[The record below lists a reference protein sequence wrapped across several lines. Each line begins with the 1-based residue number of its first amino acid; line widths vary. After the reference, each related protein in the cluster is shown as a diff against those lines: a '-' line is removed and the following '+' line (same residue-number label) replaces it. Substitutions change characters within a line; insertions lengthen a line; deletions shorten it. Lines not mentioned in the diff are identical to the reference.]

1 MEFTAKKIRDDPH
14 SPVCVI
20 YIFSVSIDVSH
31 PLPASLSLCLS
42 TCIPMLIHIY
52 MYIHTYIYYF
62 YISAPMW
69 NISDYSMIIVHTDID
84 FCRRPDGS
92 LCNVVGHL
100 CARGM
105 GSNTP
110 AARDLN
116 PPKTKQISRRF
127 DVCPVASARCKYD
140 AYVRSNHI
148 LGWDEITYP
157 FLNFN
162 GYAVAVWEWI
172 SNFIPHLT
180 GCLITYPYWN
190 WN

>member
-1 MEFTAKKIRDDPH
+1 MTVSYLQIDGIYCKKDQGWSPFTSVCNLHFFCIH
-14 SPVCVI
+14 WCVSPSPCLSVPLFVNMYSYVNI
-20 YIFSVSIDVSH
+20 YIY
-31 PLPASLSLCLS
+31 
-42 TCIPMLIHIY
+42 T
-52 MYIHTYIYYF
+52 YIHTYIYYF

-140 AYVRSNHI
+140 AYVRSNHMSI
-148 LGWDEITYP
+148 
-157 FLNFN
+157 
-162 GYAVAVWEWI
+162 
-172 SNFIPHLT
+172 
-180 GCLITYPYWN
+180 
-190 WN
+190 